1 MKNKA
6 LHLVLELEQTRENE
20 VAREFGQARSQLDM
34 QERRLEGLTNYRT
47 DYLHQANNKAQQGIG
62 SASFGRYHAFV
73 GKLDEGINQ
82 QQQSLQQMQSHVEQ
96 LRQRWLSQQQR
107 RKAIELLIDKR
118 EKALEKKR
126 SRQEQV
132 TADEYA
138 MQGFLR
144 RKDVNK

>member
-1 MKNKA
+1 MQNKA
-6 LHLVLELEQTRENE
+6 LLMVLELEQSREE
-20 VAREFGQARSQLDM
+20 KLAREFGQARSQLDM
-34 QERRLEGLTNYRT
+34 QQRRLEGLTSYRT

-82 QQQSLQQMQSHVEQ
+82 QQQSLQKMQSQVEQ
-96 LRQRWLSQQQR
+96 LRQNWLSQQQR
-107 RKAIELLIDKR
+107 RKAIEHLIDKR
-118 EKALEKKR
+118 EQAAEKKR

-144 RKDVNK
+144 RKREM